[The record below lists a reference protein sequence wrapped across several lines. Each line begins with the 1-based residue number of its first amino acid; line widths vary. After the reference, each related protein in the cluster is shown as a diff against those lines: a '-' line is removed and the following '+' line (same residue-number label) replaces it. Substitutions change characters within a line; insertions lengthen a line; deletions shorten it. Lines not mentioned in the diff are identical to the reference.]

1 MGIKIIFLDVDGV
14 LNCESTKERFHGY
27 IGVEQSKISLLKEIV
42 EATNAKIVLSST
54 WRLDMLWH
62 KQGRSVKLDTYNYLV
77 DELAKQGI
85 AIFDITPHHKDS
97 WRGREIQEWLN
108 TTTEEIDGYVVIDD
122 DTYDIAKEHRGHL
135 LTTSWKYG
143 LKPNAVKIA
152 IDILNKEDKKQDK

>member
-1 MGIKIIFLDVDGV
+1 MKFIFLDIDGV

-27 IGVEQSKISLLKEIV
+27 IGVEQSKISILKEIV
-42 EATNAKIVLSST
+42 EATDAKIVLSST

-62 KQGRSVKLDTYNYLV
+62 KQGRNVKLDTYNYLV

-85 AIFDITPHHKDS
+85 TIFDITPSHKDY
-97 WRGREIQEWLN
+97 WRGREIQEWLD

-122 DTYDIAKEHRGHL
+122 DTYDIAEEHKGHL

-143 LKPNAVKIA
+143 LKPNAAKMA
-152 IDILNKEDKKQDK
+152 INMLNKKVKKQDE